1 MAKSKSN
8 EEQPETFYPK
18 SKKHWRQWLE
28 KNHNK
33 KQSIWVICYK
43 KKTDVPTMTWSESV
57 DEALCFG
64 WIDSLRRP
72 VDNEKFMQYYCRRKP
87 KSGWSKINKEK
98 VKRLIEEGLMTKA
111 GLDAIEVAKKNGAWS
126 MLDAVEELKIPADL
140 NKQLKAQPKAKK
152 YFMSL
157 SRSNKRVILQWITFA
172 KREETRA
179 KRIKEFLKLAD
190 EGLMPKQF
198 RPVERVKKLKD

>member
-1 MAKSKSN
+1 MTKPKSTK
-8 EEQPETFYPK
+8 EEPETFYPK

-43 KKTDVPTMTWSESV
+43 KKTNVPTMTWSESV

-72 VDNEKFMQYYCRRKP
+72 IDDEKFMQYYCRRKP

-98 VKRLIEEGLMTKA
+98 VKRLIAEGLMTKA
-111 GLDAIEVAKKNGAWS
+111 GMDAIEVAKKNGTWS
-126 MLDAVEELKIPADL
+126 MLDAVEELTIPADL

-157 SRSNKRVILQWITFA
+157 SRSNKRVILQWIAFA

-179 KRIKEFLKLAD
+179 KRINEFLELAN